1 MNKNIDQ
8 LLIKVILKGDVSGT
22 LPVFNYNYNILNKNI
37 SKGGNIY
44 LPNEID
50 LTLQLFKTK
59 DLKNKEILKK
69 IRENFTSEEAVKNLY
84 KEYDDKLKLTNNELI
99 KRNLEF
105 IINLFFTKKEDFYLD
120 GRKFKINS
128 LTNLTPSD
136 KNYLKKFTSKTLLLS
151 KSCAKNYFLETKH
164 CSLDDD
170 IKENCSIINI
180 QKKLIEIYKKEE
192 IELLKKDS
200 SLKEIEIKEKAY
212 NEAIKKYKK
221 NNENDQIKKF
231 ANKIIEM
238 HNNDISNNKQSK
250 IKYIYDNTKGIVS
263 DIVDKCTIEN
273 LENMLIESYKE
284 KELKFIKKIDP
295 TLSDDEVDKKAYK
308 EAIEKYKKGNQ
319 NDLIKNFANEIIQK
333 ENYKND
339 FKKAG
344 LNYIFNDKR
353 GIILDSKSNL
363 INDIIIEVDLTYSA
377 NVVSRKKIHIESG
390 NCKTKKNFIKN
401 LWNKLTRKNKS
412 TSINKDKAKKWIY
425 KKTSQGYKLELAKS

>member
-151 KSCAKNYFLETKH
+151 KSCAKNYFLAE
-164 CSLDDD
+164 
-170 IKENCSIINI
+170 
-180 QKKLIEIYKKEE
+180 
-192 IELLKKDS
+192 
-200 SLKEIEIKEKAY
+200 
-212 NEAIKKYKK
+212 
-221 NNENDQIKKF
+221 
-231 ANKIIEM
+231 
-238 HNNDISNNKQSK
+238 
-250 IKYIYDNTKGIVS
+250 
-263 DIVDKCTIEN
+263 
-273 LENMLIESYKE
+273 
-284 KELKFIKKIDP
+284 
-295 TLSDDEVDKKAYK
+295 
-308 EAIEKYKKGNQ
+308 
-319 NDLIKNFANEIIQK
+319 
-333 ENYKND
+333 
-339 FKKAG
+339 
-344 LNYIFNDKR
+344 
-353 GIILDSKSNL
+353 
-363 INDIIIEVDLTYSA
+363 
-377 NVVSRKKIHIESG
+377 NVVQLPIRMTAEDFAYF
-390 NCKTKKNFIKN
+390 TKDLPACFYR
-401 LWNKLTRKNKS
+401 T
-412 TSINKDKAKKWIY
+412 Y
-425 KKTSQGYKLELAKS
+425 GV